1 MAYNVKFLKGTQ
13 ANFDALKTAGTLD
26 KNTFYYVDEKD
37 LYLGNILLS
46 SEEDVANAVSRI
58 EANAADIVLIKAE
71 LDALSG
77 GESGA
82 GSITTQ
88 ISNLRDELKAL
99 IDKNTEDIAT
109 ETTRAT
115 EAENALSG
123 RLTTAETDASTAKN
137 LAIENQTA
145 ISSINE
151 QIEGL
156 ADLKTTVS
164 NHTDQITTLVGDDAG
179 QSVRAIAVDELAKQL
194 IPEEAQESMD
204 TLAEIAAWIQSHPGD
219 AATMNQAIQ
228 KNTSDIASLI
238 SRVSTNETNIQSVQ
252 TLLGTVQDLAEAN
265 EDDIASINELLAS
278 ITNENSGILAQAKGF
293 TTSSIEALGLGTASK
308 KNVEDFDAAGSAA
321 AALDSAKAYTNEA
334 LTWGAIEQ

>member
-1 MAYNVKFLKGTQ
+1 MNLPTISQY
-13 ANFDALKTAGTLD
+13 
-26 KNTFYYVDEKD
+26 
-37 LYLGNILLS
+37 
-46 SEEDVANAVSRI
+46 
-58 EANAADIVLIKAE
+58 AE

-99 IDKNTEDIAT
+99 IDKNTEDIAAET
-109 ETTRAT
+109 ERAT
-115 EAENALSG
+115 GVENALSG
-123 RLTTAETDASTAKN
+123 RLTTAENDASTAKN

-156 ADLKTTVS
+156 ADLKTTVAG
-164 NHTDQITTLVGDDAG
+164 HTDQITALVGDDAG

-228 KNTSDIASLI
+228 KNVTDIASLI

-265 EDDIASINELLAS
+265 EDNIASINELLAS

-293 TTSSIEALGLGTASK
+293 TTSSIEALDLGTASK
-308 KNVEDFDAAGSAA
+308 KDVEDFDAAGSAA